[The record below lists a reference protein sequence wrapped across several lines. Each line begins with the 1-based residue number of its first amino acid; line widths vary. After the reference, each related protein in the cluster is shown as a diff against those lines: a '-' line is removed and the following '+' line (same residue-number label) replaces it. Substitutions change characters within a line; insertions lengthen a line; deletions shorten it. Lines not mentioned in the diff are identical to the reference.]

1 MIKDLH
7 NDLIQNKINS
17 DTLIDEALKKARN
30 NKLNAFVTVCEPES
44 RGINDNLL
52 SGIPYALKDNF
63 STKGI
68 LTTASSNTLKNYV
81 PIFNS
86 TIYERLQNAGARL
99 IGKTVL
105 DELGMG
111 GTGLTGHTGI
121 VRNPWDTNRI
131 CGGSSAGSAAS
142 VASGIVPFA
151 IGSDTGDSVRKP
163 AALCGIVGY
172 KPTYGMISRYGLF
185 PFACSLDHVGV
196 LTTSVTDAAIVAD
209 TLKGIDKKDMTTWDS
224 GNIELLKGLTG
235 DVKGKRLFYI
245 KEICDIKR
253 YQNPTETLQET
264 LKSFKDNIE
273 LIKKL
278 GITVDEVSFDENL
291 LNAIFPTYI
300 CLSCAEATSNYS
312 NLTGISFGPRGSGK
326 NINEVMTNHRTEGF
340 STLIKRRFII
350 GAYALEKENQEKYY
364 LNACRVRRLIA
375 DELNKL
381 FASYDGLILP
391 CGDIAKEIDK
401 IDDVIKDIEVLEN
414 HLAMGNFGGFPSIT
428 IPSGFVA
435 KMPIGINITG
445 KIKDDANILNI
456 AYAIEKILPYKNQNA
471 KEVK

>member
-68 LTTASSNTLKNYV
+68 LTTESSNTLKNYV

-172 KPTYGMISRYGLF
+172 KPTYGMIPRYGLF

-326 NINEVMTNHRTEGF
+326 NINEVMTNYRTEGF

-456 AYAIEKILPYKNQNA
+456 AYAIEKILPYKNQIA